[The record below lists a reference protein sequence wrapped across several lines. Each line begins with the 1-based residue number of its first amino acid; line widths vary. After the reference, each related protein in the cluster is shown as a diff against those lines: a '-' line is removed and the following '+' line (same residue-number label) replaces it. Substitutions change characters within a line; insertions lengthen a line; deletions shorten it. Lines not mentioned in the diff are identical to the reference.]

1 MKSLNKLKE
10 NYSYEDM
17 LNYMLFYDSKLS
29 TNDKL
34 NQYILKVLRGIQKIR
49 KTIYPIQSNDKLDP
63 FLVLDQITLWV
74 QKQIKHYQLINNTN
88 GNNNGNTNVN
98 GNNANGNNG
107 NGNSKSSNLNSS
119 HSNGKLNRNNTSQS
133 FNEPFLSDTPI
144 NWINLIDSK

>member
-1 MKSLNKLKE
+1 
-10 NYSYEDM
+10 M

-74 QKQIKHYQLINNTN
+74 QKQIKHSQ
-88 GNNNGNTNVN
+88 NNNM
-98 GNNANGNNG
+98 NN
-107 NGNSKSSNLNSS
+107 NSS
-119 HSNGKLNRNNTSQS
+119 SHNNKLNKNNTSQS
-133 FNEPFLSDTPI
+133 LN
-144 NWINLIDSK
+144 

>member
-17 LNYMLFYDSKLS
+17 LNYILFYDSKLS

-63 FLVLDQITLWV
+63 FLVLDQITIWV
-74 QKQIKHYQLINNTN
+74 QKQIKHYQQLNNSNNGGGNSNNVNKNSNINNSPS
-88 GNNNGNTNVN
+88 NNN
-98 GNNANGNNG
+98 
-107 NGNSKSSNLNSS
+107 SKF
-119 HSNGKLNRNNTSQS
+119 NRNSTSQS
-133 FNEPFLSDTPI
+133 FN
-144 NWINLIDSK
+144 

>member
-1 MKSLNKLKE
+1 
-10 NYSYEDM
+10 M

-74 QKQIKHYQLINNTN
+74 QKQIKHSQ
-88 GNNNGNTNVN
+88 NNNMN
-98 GNNANGNNG
+98 
-107 NGNSKSSNLNSS
+107 NSS
-119 HSNGKLNRNNTSQS
+119 SHNNKLNKNNTSQS
-133 FNEPFLSDTPI
+133 LN
-144 NWINLIDSK
+144 

>member
-17 LNYMLFYDSKLS
+17 LNYILFYDSKLS

-63 FLVLDQITLWV
+63 FLVLDQIAVWV
-74 QKQIKHYQLINNTN
+74 QKQIKHYQQISNSNNSN
-88 GNNNGNTNVN
+88 NGGNN
-98 GNNANGNNG
+98 NNG
-107 NGNSKSSNLNSS
+107 NGNKNSNINNSP
-119 HSNGKLNRNNTSQS
+119 SNSKLNRNNTSQS
-133 FNEPFLSDTPI
+133 FN
-144 NWINLIDSK
+144 

>member
-17 LNYMLFYDSKLS
+17 LNYILFYDSKLS

-63 FLVLDQITLWV
+63 FLVLDQIAVWV
-74 QKQIKHYQLINNTN
+74 QKQIKHYQQINN
-88 GNNNGNTNVN
+88 GNNNSNGNSNGN
-98 GNNANGNNG
+98 GNNNNG
-107 NGNSKSSNLNSS
+107 NGNNNNNGNGNKNSNINNSP
-119 HSNGKLNRNNTSQS
+119 SNSKLNRNNTSQS
-133 FNEPFLSDTPI
+133 FN
-144 NWINLIDSK
+144 

>member
-1 MKSLNKLKE
+1 
-10 NYSYEDM
+10 M

-74 QKQIKHYQLINNTN
+74 QKQIKHYQLLNNPH
-88 GNNNGNTNVN
+88 
-98 GNNANGNNG
+98 
-107 NGNSKSSNLNSS
+107 NSKPN
-119 HSNGKLNRNNTSQS
+119 HKTNTSQS
-133 FNEPFLSDTPI
+133 I
-144 NWINLIDSK
+144 N

>member
-74 QKQIKHYQLINNTN
+74 QKQIKHYQQINNTN
-88 GNNNGNTNVN
+88 GN
-98 GNNANGNNG
+98 ANSNS
-107 NGNSKSSNLNSS
+107 NGNSKSSNLNRS
-119 HSNGKLNRNNTSQS
+119 HSNTKLNRNNTSQS
-133 FNEPFLSDTPI
+133 FN
-144 NWINLIDSK
+144 